1 MNIVI
6 LLGVVVTL
14 VTGIPVLL
22 QLLRNHPRG
31 LIILFFAEMWERF
44 SFYGMRGLLIFYL
57 TQHFLFSDDFASSQ
71 YGSYGSLVYLLPLVG
86 GIVADRYIG
95 TRKAI
100 TFGALLLVLG
110 HGLMAYEGG
119 GASQTLTYAG
129 QTYEVAIEGRA
140 DGRETRLV
148 VDGTPYEYGPA
159 EGGGLAIE
167 GLPAGSP
174 LPSVLPEGAYQ
185 MTEARDRTAVN
196 VFYLALSLIIMGVGF
211 LKPNISTIVGQLY
224 PQGDPRRDSGFT
236 LYYYGI
242 NLGAFWASVLC
253 GYLGQRYGWG
263 WGFGLAGVGMLAGLI
278 VFVLGKPLL
287 QGKGEPPDPARLK
300 QSVIGPVNR
309 EWLVYLV
316 GLLGVALVYFVVPN
330 HTLVEWGLSL
340 STVLALAFIA
350 YVIGFQLRGDKVA
363 RERMQLAMVLIFGSV
378 VFFTLFE
385 QAGSSLNLFADRN
398 VDLSVTSAPTTLGPL
413 FLATP
418 AQLAAAGGAG
428 GRLWIDTGITAAQ
441 TQAFNAGFILI
452 FAPLFAALWAGL
464 GRRGRDP
471 DPVMKFGLG
480 IIQVGLGF
488 LVVVWGVNA
497 GLVNEAFRTPIFML
511 LFLYLL
517 HTTGE
522 LFLSPVGLSQIT
534 KLSVASI
541 VSFMM
546 AVWFLSSA
554 IAHMIAGRIAAE
566 AGTETVGGQVLDPQA
581 ALNSSI
587 ASFNMLGWTGVSI
600 GFAFIAA
607 SFFIKHWAHGVDGA
621 RTEGDKTAPEPIAPT
636 PDGERQSLSPAML
649 RGDRNNTAPKVGP
662 AE

>member
-1 MNIVI
+1 M
-6 LLGVVVTL
+6 
-14 VTGIPVLL
+14 
-22 QLLRNHPRG
+22 
-31 LIILFFAEMWERF
+31 ILFFAEMWERF
-44 SFYGMRGLLIFYL
+44 SFYGMRGLLIFFL
-57 TQHFLFSDDFASSQ
+57 TQHFLFDDDFASSQ

-100 TFGALLLVLG
+100 VFGALLLVAG
-110 HGLMAYEGG
+110 HGLMAYEGRP
-119 GASQTLTYAG
+119 ATQTLTYAG
-129 QTYEVAIEGRA
+129 QSYDVRIEGRA
-140 DGRETRLV
+140 EGRESRLMV
-148 VDGTPYEYGPA
+148 AGQPYEYTA
-159 EGGGLAIE
+159 QEGGGLAIQN
-167 GLPAGSP
+167 LPAGSP
-174 LPSVLPEGAYQ
+174 IPNVLPGGSYQMAEDRDEGAVQ
-185 MTEARDRTAVN
+185 
-196 VFYLALSLIIMGVGF
+196 VFYLALALIIMGVGF

-253 GYLGQRYGWG
+253 GYLGQRYGWN
-263 WGFGLAGVGMLAGLI
+263 WGFGLAGVGMLLGLI
-278 VFVLGKPLL
+278 VFVLGKPWL
-287 QGKGEPPDPARLK
+287 QGKGEAPDPVRLK
-300 QSVIGPVNR
+300 QPVFGPVNR

-316 GLLGVALVYFVVPN
+316 GLLGVAVVYFIIPN
-330 HTLVEWGLSL
+330 HRLVESALYA
-340 STVLALAFIA
+340 STALALAFIL
-350 YVIGFQLRGDKVA
+350 YFVLFKLKGDKVA

-398 VDLSVTSAPTTLGPL
+398 VDLSITRAASTFGPFL
-413 FLATP
+413 FASP
-418 AQLAAAGGAG
+418 EQLAQVGGAAG
-428 GRLWIDTGITAAQ
+428 RIWIDTGVTAAQ
-441 TQAFNAGFILI
+441 TQSFNAGFILI
-452 FAPLFAALWAGL
+452 FAPVFAAMWAGL
-464 GRRGRDP
+464 ARRGRDP
-471 DPVMKFGLG
+471 NPVMKFGLG

-546 AVWFLSSA
+546 AVWFLSSS
-554 IAHMIAGRIAAE
+554 IAHMIAGRIAAA
-566 AGTETVGGQVLDPQA
+566 AGTETVGGQVLDPRA

-587 ASFNMLGWTGVSI
+587 ESFNMLGWWGVGI
-600 GFAFIAA
+600 GAAFIAG
-607 SFFIKHWAHGVDGA
+607 SFFIKHWAHGADGA
-621 RTEGDKTAPEPIAPT
+621 HSEGEKEAPVGVAPT
-636 PDGERQSLSPAML
+636 VDGERQVTSPAAL
-649 RGDRNNTAPKVGP
+649 RNERPDGAV
-662 AE
+662 

>member
-6 LLGVVVTL
+6 LLGIVVTL
-14 VTGIPVLL
+14 ATGIPVLL
-22 QLLRNHPRG
+22 QMLRNHPRG

-110 HGLMAYEGG
+110 HGLMAYEGS

-129 QTYEVAIEGRA
+129 ATYEVDIQGRA
-140 DGRETRLV
+140 DGRETRLMI
-148 VDGTPYEYGPA
+148 GGQPYEYGPA
-159 EGGGLAIE
+159 EGGGLQIQ
-167 GLPAGSP
+167 GLPAGAAIP
-174 LPSVLPEGAYQ
+174 AVLPEGSYQ
-185 MTEARDRTAVN
+185 MTEARDQSAVN

-278 VFVLGKPLL
+278 VFVIGKPLL
-287 QGKGEPPDPARLK
+287 QGKGEPPNPELLK
-300 QSVIGPVNR
+300 RPVVGPVNR

-316 GLLGVALVYFVVPN
+316 GVLGVAVVWFVIQN
-330 HTLVEWGLSL
+330 HDMVEWGLYL
-340 STVLALAFIA
+340 STALALGFITWFVA
-350 YVIGFQLRGDKVA
+350 VKLRGDKVA
-363 RERMQLAMVLIFGSV
+363 RERMMLAMVLIFGSV

-398 VDLSVTSAPTTLGPL
+398 VDLGVTGALTNLGPL
-413 FLATP
+413 ILATP
-418 AQLAAAGGAG
+418 AQLAAAGLTQGLVVD
-428 GRLWIDTGITAAQ
+428 GRLWVDTGITAAQ

-452 FAPLFAALWAGL
+452 FAPVFAALWAGL
-464 GRRGRDP
+464 ARRGRDP
-471 DPVMKFGLG
+471 NPVMKFGLG

-488 LVVVWGVNA
+488 LVVVWGVEA
-497 GLVNEAFRTPIFML
+497 GLVNDAFRTPLIML

-554 IAHMIAGRIAAE
+554 IAHMIAGQIAAA
-566 AGTETVGGQVLDPQA
+566 AGTETVGGQVLDPSA
-581 ALNSSI
+581 ALDSSVE
-587 ASFNMLGWTGVSI
+587 SFNMLGWVGV
-600 GFAFIAA
+600 GVGVAFIAV
-607 SFFIKHWAHGVDGA
+607 SFFIKHWAHGADDTHA
-621 RTEGDKTAPEPIAPT
+621 EGDKEVPVGIAPT
-636 PDGERQSLSPAML
+636 VDGERQVTSPAAI
-649 RGDRNNTAPKVGP
+649 RGEKPDTAV
-662 AE
+662 